1 MLEFGE
7 EGRVSSLVM
16 IYYVMSHLLSL
27 ITSVGSSVGSGLG
40 PGNYVGNVTSLYD
53 ILATSRLF
61 VSPGIVT
68 DANFITIILI

>member
-1 MLEFGE
+1 MEYRE

-27 ITSVGSSVGSGLG
+27 ITSVGSSLG

-61 VSPGIVT
+61 VSAGIVT
-68 DANFITIILI
+68 DANFITIILV